1 MFQHLNTSSRALI
14 LALSLAAGP
23 ITAQAVPVTASTGD
37 LGNNVISSAG
47 LFEAFLNASS
57 PSNALP
63 ASVDVKY
70 GLWNSPDVLV
80 SVAING
86 TTIGDFIANTGYS
99 SPGPSF
105 TTFDVTGL
113 LLDGLNTISFN
124 GFGASS
130 GDYVVGQVD
139 LNYDD
144 NRASIPEPATLA
156 LLGMGIL
163 GMRLASR
170 RKQAR

>member
-1 MFQHLNTSSRALI
+1 MFQQINNKSRAAL
-14 LALSLAAGP
+14 LALLLAAGP
-23 ITAQAVPVTASTGD
+23 MAAQAVPVTASTGD
-37 LGNNVISSAG
+37 LGNNVITNAG
-47 LFEAFLNASS
+47 LFEVFLNAST

-63 ASVDVKY
+63 ATIDVKY

-80 SVAING
+80 SVEFNG
-86 TTIGDFIANTGYS
+86 TPVGDFTADLGYL

-105 TTFDVTGL
+105 TGFDVTGL

-139 LNYDD
+139 LNYD
-144 NRASIPEPATLA
+144 NAASVPEPTSLV
-156 LLGMGIL
+156 LLGLGIL
-163 GMRLASR
+163 GMGLASR
-170 RKQAR
+170 RKRAG